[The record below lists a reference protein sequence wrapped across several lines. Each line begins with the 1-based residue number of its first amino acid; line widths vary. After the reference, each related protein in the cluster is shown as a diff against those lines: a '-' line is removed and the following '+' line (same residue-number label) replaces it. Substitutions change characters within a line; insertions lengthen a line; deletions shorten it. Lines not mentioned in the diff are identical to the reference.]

1 MANPNKA
8 TGTSGTTYLS
18 DSAEKTRRIAAEIAT
33 TLDKNSVVAL
43 VGDLG
48 SGKTEFAKGLVF
60 GLGSG
65 EPVTSPTFAIAH
77 EYLGTKFPVFH
88 FDFYRMEDST
98 EFETCGF
105 DECVGSG
112 LVIAEWADDFAER
125 LPPQTLWISI
135 QVVRDADGSEIRQ
148 IRWDFP

>member
-1 MANPNKA
+1 MANPNKG

-18 DSAEKTRRIAAEIAT
+18 ESAEATRAIAAEIAT
-33 TLDKNSVVAL
+33 TLDKTSVIAL

-60 GLGSG
+60 ALGSE

-77 EYLGTKFPVFH
+77 EYAGARFPIYH
-88 FDFYRMEDST
+88 FDFYRMEDPE

-105 DECVGSG
+105 EECVGSG
-112 LVIAEWADDFAER
+112 LVIAEWADHFANR
-125 LPPQTLWISI
+125 LPPQTLWVSI
-135 QVVRDADGSEIRQ
+135 QGNRNADGLEIRQ
-148 IRWDFP
+148 ITLDFP